1 MSAEGEKITNDGG
14 VLKKILAAGSG
25 SVPPKHSVVLVTYEG
40 KLESGEV
47 FDASQGYPFKFTLG
61 KGEVI
66 QGWDRA
72 FATMKKGEK
81 AILTIK
87 AKYAYGKEGSPPEIP
102 PNATLIFEV
111 ELVSFE
117 PPKKAINPD
126 YERLQALRKAREE
139 DA

>member
-1 MSAEGEKITNDGG
+1 
-14 VLKKILAAGSG
+14 
-25 SVPPKHSVVLVTYEG
+25 
-40 KLESGEV
+40 
-47 FDASQGYPFKFTLG
+47 
-61 KGEVI
+61 
-66 QGWDRA
+66 
-72 FATMKKGEK
+72 MKKGEK

-87 AKYAYGKEGSPPEIP
+87 AKYAYGKEGTSPTPYGSTPCRCCLLLFAAGSANAQAARSQCSGSPPEIP

>member
-1 MSAEGEKITNDGG
+1 
-14 VLKKILAAGSG
+14 LLAGSANAQAGRG
-25 SVPPKHSVVLVTYEG
+25 S
-40 KLESGEV
+40 
-47 FDASQGYPFKFTLG
+47 Q
-61 KGEVI
+61 
-66 QGWDRA
+66 RA
-72 FATMKKGEK
+72 
-81 AILTIK
+81 
-87 AKYAYGKEGSPPEIP
+87 GSPPEIP

>member
-1 MSAEGEKITNDGG
+1 LLAGSANP
-14 VLKKILAAGSG
+14 LAARGS
-25 SVPPKHSVVLVTYEG
+25 
-40 KLESGEV
+40 
-47 FDASQGYPFKFTLG
+47 Q
-61 KGEVI
+61 
-66 QGWDRA
+66 RA
-72 FATMKKGEK
+72 
-81 AILTIK
+81 
-87 AKYAYGKEGSPPEIP
+87 GSPPEIP